1 MIKKDQLSIGQ
12 RLADIQSYEFAINR
26 TYKQKG
32 IQSVFRYLERI
43 VKQKQRIEFG
53 KYYLGRSNP
62 LRPEDKE
69 MVEEWLEI
77 QKQGLGLWQLTPK
90 QQKSVE
96 TFSEDIKSGKL
107 GNADPNNF
115 DPGEN

>member
-1 MIKKDQLSIGQ
+1 MIKKDQLSPGQ

-77 QKQGLGLWQLTPK
+77 QKQGLGLWQLTPE
-90 QQKSVE
+90 QEESVK
-96 TFSEDIKSGKL
+96 TFADDIQSGKF
-107 GNADPNNF
+107 GKTDPNNF
-115 DPGEN
+115 NPGED